1 MWVGVKKVIEWLF
14 GNVEKSNADERKPI
28 VERVYLEYDLCAST
42 VYSCWRVNDISDD
55 KKLVDKVIERLKA
68 SYNFKVF
75 IYRDAVVFSCD
86 NEQRGKIKC
95 VFNLSYAYFTFGI
108 VKCGE
113 RYDINKPLYEYPEL
127 KKFLENMFGEH
138 IRDYKESRNI

>member
-14 GNVEKSNADERKPI
+14 GNVEESNEGDCNPL
-28 VERVYLEYDLCAST
+28 VERVYSEYDLCAST

-55 KKLVDKVIERLKA
+55 KKLVDKVLERLKA

-75 IYRDAVVFSCD
+75 ICSEGVVFSCD

-95 VFNLSYAYFTFGI
+95 VFNPSYTYFTFGI

-113 RYDINKPLYEYPEL
+113 RYDITNHC
-127 KKFLENMFGEH
+127 M
-138 IRDYKESRNI
+138 NIQN